1 MYKGLIA
8 NGYQTDFFCR
18 PDSALENYFADN
30 NLPYKT
36 AGLKNEGDFISAW
49 EIAQY
54 ARENDY
60 NILHLHTA
68 HALSIG
74 LLAKLFSPSLLTI
87 GVRRVDF
94 HIRKNPFSQLKY
106 STNKLNKLVCI
117 SQAIQEI
124 VIEDGIDRE
133 KTEVIHSG
141 IDIHKFDDVESSPS
155 FQERLG
161 IPADHVVIGTVAAL
175 VDHKDYPNLLRA
187 AQKVIH
193 HTERVSFLAAGSG
206 ARESDIKHLAGE
218 LDLQDRFH
226 FLGYRN
232 DIGKILKS
240 MDIFVMASK
249 EEGLGTSILDAQ
261 AVGLP
266 CVGTD
271 AGGIPEIIHDNE
283 NGLLIPRQNPE
294 KLADALL
301 KLVARQDLREKY
313 GKIARQT
320 VKIYSKEKTT
330 QKNIDLYQRL
340 IEEFN

>member
-1 MYKGLIA
+1 MIEK
-8 NGYQTDFFCR
+8 GYQTNFFCR
-18 PDSALENYFADN
+18 PDSDLENYFNAND
-30 NLPYKT
+30 LSHKT
-36 AGLKNEGDFISAW
+36 AGLKNELDFISAW

-54 ARENDY
+54 ARKNGY

-74 LLAKLFSPSLLTI
+74 LLAKLFLPSLLTI

-94 HIRKNPFSQLKY
+94 HIRKNPFSKLKY
-106 STNKLNKLVCI
+106 NTNKLNKLVCI
-117 SQAIQEI
+117 SQAIQKI
-124 VIEDGIDRE
+124 AIDDGIDQQ

-141 IDIHKFDDVESSPS
+141 IDIHKFDAVKADSSFKES
-155 FQERLG
+155 LG

-175 VDHKDYPNLLRA
+175 VGHKDYPNLLSA
-187 AQKVIH
+187 AQKVIQ

-206 ARESDIKHLAGE
+206 ARESDIKHLANSLE
-218 LDLQDRFH
+218 LQNRFH

-232 DIGKILKS
+232 DIGKVLKS
-240 MDIFVMASK
+240 MDIFVMSSK

-261 AVGLP
+261 AIGLP

-271 AGGIPEIIHDNE
+271 AGGIPEIIHDGE

-301 KLVARQDLREKY
+301 KLVARQDLREQY
-313 GKIARQT
+313 GKKARQT
-320 VKIYSKEKTT
+320 VKNYSKEKTT

-340 IEEFN
+340 IEEQNQ